1 MGIGCRDKGGV
12 YGRYIVHQEAPP
24 YALKKLSKGI
34 PGAFPG
40 AIS

>member
-1 MGIGCRDKGGV
+1 MGIRYGDRLQG
-12 YGRYIVHQEAPP
+12 YGRDIVHQEAPP

-40 AIS
+40 SIS